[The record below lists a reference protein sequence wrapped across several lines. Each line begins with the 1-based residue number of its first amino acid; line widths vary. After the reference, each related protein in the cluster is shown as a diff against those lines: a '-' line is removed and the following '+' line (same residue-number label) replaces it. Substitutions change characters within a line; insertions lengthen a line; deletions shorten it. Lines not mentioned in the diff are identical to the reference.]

1 MKLKFRAEKKDIII
15 FILFSIFLLYVVAI
29 GVINVNSFSIAGT
42 FKGWNPF
49 PAFTFEFL
57 PTTLV
62 FYLLALLG
70 SIFSASSRFFE
81 MEKGFGITTSKKD
94 EKGYTSWMD
103 ENDMKKAYDVKK
115 VELKKDTIDAAGVPL
130 INNGKYAWVDDGE
143 NHTLIM
149 GASGSGKTYCI
160 MFPLIKLLGKK
171 GESII
176 VTDPK
181 GELYEGTANF
191 LREKGYKVIIL
202 NFRDPSK
209 GSAWNPFSL
218 PYMLYKDS
226 LSDKAKDWEK
236 DKSIELLEDLASN
249 ILRDPNNKDN
259 PFWESSASNYFA
271 GLALGLFEDAK
282 ESQININSINY
293 MASIGETKL
302 GPNNDYL
309 KEYFRMKGDNSLA
322 SINASGIVNAPSDT
336 KGGIVSTFKDK
347 IRIFTSREGMSELL
361 SHSDFDLRDI
371 GREKTA
377 LFIKIHDEKTTYHAL
392 ATVLVKQIYESLIDV
407 ASEQPGLRLKYRT
420 NFILDE
426 FANMPAL
433 KDVESM
439 ITASRSRNI
448 RFTFAIQN
456 FSQLNKVY
464 GKDVSETIKGNCGN
478 FIFLITT
485 ELAALEEVSKLCGDI
500 KPPKAKD
507 GVPKDPIRPLITVS
521 DLQNM
526 KKFEV
531 LINRFRNLPFKTKLT
546 PDFKI
551 DWNINKDAAQYENR
565 EIKPV
570 DVFDIKKFVDDKRKE
585 LGIDNMSP
593 FGGGMGGFPPGFN
606 PFMGSGKNPMGGGN
620 PLGSIFPDEKNN
632 VAPSSGNNGNNINID
647 DLVKKLDE
655 KIAELEAE
663 EAAEKENQNKSEQKI
678 IDAELESETN
688 TELEN
693 KIDNF
698 KEKVKESADISE
710 LKTNKDKEAK
720 EKEKQKE
727 IEKPK
732 INVDADSIIVDDNVI
747 DDEFFDDFFGE
758 DE

>member
-1 MKLKFRAEKKDIII
+1 MKLKFRAEKQDIII
-15 FILFSIFLLYVVAI
+15 FVIFSIFLLYVVAI
-29 GVINVNSFSIAGT
+29 GVINVNSFSLTGT
-42 FKGWNPF
+42 FKGWNPL
-49 PAFTFEFL
+49 PAFSFEFL
-57 PTTLV
+57 PTTLI
-62 FYLLALLG
+62 FYVLALIG
-70 SIFSASSRFFE
+70 SIFGASSRFFE
-81 MEKGFGITTSKKD
+81 MEKGFGVTTAKKE
-94 EKGYTSWMD
+94 EKGYTRWMD
-103 ENDMKKAYDVKK
+103 EKEMKEAYDVKK
-115 VELKKDTIDAAGVPL
+115 VELKSESLDAAGVPL
-130 INNGKYAWVDDGE
+130 VNNGKYAWVDNGE

-160 MFPLIKLLGKK
+160 MFPLIKMLGKK

-202 NFRDPSK
+202 NFRDPVH
-209 GSAWNPFSL
+209 GSAWNPLNL
-218 PYMLYKDS
+218 PYKLYKDS
-226 LSDKAKDWEK
+226 FGDKSKDWER
-236 DKSIELLEDLASN
+236 DKSIELLEDLANN

-309 KEYFRMKGDNSLA
+309 KEYFKMKGDNSLS

-464 GKDVSETIKGNCGN
+464 GKDIAETIKGNCGN

-485 ELAALEEVSKLCGDI
+485 ELAALEEVSKLCGEI

-507 GVPKDPIRPLITVS
+507 GVPKDPIRPLVTVS
-521 DLQNM
+521 DLQQM

-531 LINRFRNLPFKTKLT
+531 VINRFRNMPFKTKLT
-546 PDFKI
+546 PDFEI
-551 DWNINKDAAQYENR
+551 DWNINKESAVYPVR
-565 EIKPV
+565 EIKAV
-570 DVFDIKKFVDDKRKE
+570 DIFDIKKHVDDKRKE
-585 LGIDNMSP
+585 LGIDNMPP
-593 FGGGMGGFPPGFN
+593 FGGMGGFPPGFN
-606 PFMGSGKNPMGGGN
+606 PFMGGSPMGGGN
-620 PLGSIFPDEKNN
+620 PLGSIFPEKKNESPMGG
-632 VAPSSGNNGNNINID
+632 APAGNNINID

-663 EAAEKENQNKSEQKI
+663 EAAEKEQQNKVEQKVT
-678 IDAELESETN
+678 DAELETETD
-688 TELEN
+688 EALEN
-693 KIDNF
+693 KMDSF
-698 KEKVKESADISE
+698 KNKVKDSNISE
-710 LKTNKDKEAK
+710 LKTNTANED
-720 EKEKQKE
+720 KEKQKE

-732 INVDADSIIVDDNVI
+732 INVDADSIIVDDNVKNE
-747 DDEFFDDFFGE
+747 EFFDDFFGE

>member
-15 FILFSIFLLYVVAI
+15 FLIFSVFLLYIVAI
-29 GVINVNSFSIAGT
+29 GVVNLNSFSIKGV
-42 FKGWNPF
+42 FNGWNPF
-49 PAFTFEFL
+49 PAFSYEFL
-57 PTTLV
+57 PTTIV
-62 FYLLALLG
+62 FYLLALIG
-70 SIFSASSRFFE
+70 SVLSASSRFFE
-81 MEKGFGITTSKKD
+81 REKGFGLITSKKED
-94 EKGYTSWMD
+94 KGYTRWM
-103 ENDMKKAYDVKK
+103 EAVEMKKAYDIKK
-115 VELKKDTIDAAGVPL
+115 IKLNDQKYDAAGVPI
-130 INNGKYAWVDDGE
+130 INDGKYAWVDDGE
-143 NHTLIM
+143 NHTLIV
-149 GASGSGKTYCI
+149 GSSGSGKTQCL
-160 MFPLIKLLGKK
+160 MFPIIKILGKK

-181 GELYEGTANF
+181 GELYEGTANY
-191 LREKGYKVIIL
+191 LRDHGYKVIII
-202 NFRDPSK
+202 NFRDPSH
-209 GSAWNPFSL
+209 GSAWNPFHL
-218 PYMLYKDS
+218 PYKLYKES
-226 LSDKAKDWEK
+226 LSDRSKDWLR

-259 PFWESSASNYFA
+259 PFWESSASNYFT

-309 KEYFRMKGDNSLA
+309 KEYFRMKGEDSLA
-322 SINASGIVNAPSDT
+322 SINASGIVNAPADT

-347 IRIFTSREGMSELL
+347 IRIFSSREGMSELL

-371 GREKTA
+371 GKEKTA
-377 LFIKIHDEKTTYHAL
+377 LFIKIHDEKTTYHSL

-407 ASEQPGLRLKYRT
+407 ASEQPGLKLKYRT

-439 ITASRSRNI
+439 ISASRSRNI

-456 FSQLNKVY
+456 FSQLNKTY
-464 GKDVSETIKGNCGN
+464 GKDVAEIIKGNCGN
-478 FIFLITT
+478 LIFLITT
-485 ELAALEEVSKLCGDI
+485 ELAALEEISKLCGEV

-507 GVPKDPIRPLITVS
+507 GVPKDPIRPLVTVS
-521 DLQNM
+521 DLQQM
-526 KKFEV
+526 KQFEV

-551 DWNINKDAAQYENR
+551 EWGISKEAAEYPTR
-565 EIKPV
+565 EINPV

-585 LGIDNMSP
+585 LGLDNMSP
-593 FGGGMGGFPPGFN
+593 FGGMGGFPPGFN
-606 PFMGSGKNPMGGGN
+606 PFGPSQMSGSKPI
-620 PLGSIFPDEKNN
+620 GSIFPEKNN
-632 VAPSSGNNGNNINID
+632 KDVPNGGLNID
-647 DLVKKLDE
+647 DLVKRLDE

-663 EAAEKENQNKSEQKI
+663 EAAEKAKQKAEQKVIEPI
-678 IDAELESETN
+678 IEEKTKNNQELEIES
-688 TELEN
+688 
-693 KIDNF
+693 DNF
-698 KEKVKESADISE
+698 EEKVKE
-710 LKTNKDKEAK
+710 
-720 EKEKQKE
+720 QKE
-727 IEKPK
+727 QNKEELEKPK
-732 INVDADSIIVDDNVI
+732 INVDADSIIVDDNVK